1 MLKIRKRTDRNT
13 YEVLLRKIGG
23 TRKSF
28 NSYKLAQDYAKIT
41 WDQYLKDQFI
51 PTTVSGYKGVKE
63 WYEFQKTRHQQ
74 GEFLRQELR
83 HKENISEKFVKII
96 VQGKTIGQWDLDKLV
111 THPRSPASISQEI
124 ISQILLMDISHKTMK
139 QLYYSFK
146 NIFTFFHERK
156 WTHENAIG
164 STMFPKQ
171 KHGAEDNKALRISK
185 ENIEKI
191 ISHAKPEYK
200 LVIKFAAFTG
210 LRQGELRELRWKD
223 INFDNNTITVSRSI
237 QLFGT
242 IGHTKTKN
250 GQRIVPLIPSI
261 AQDLK
266 ELRMASG
273 RPEDDA
279 LVFVG
284 KDDKRIYGQTLRD
297 NLDTAC
303 LLGKVARIKWHD
315 LRHFYASILLQTYG
329 DDLHKVTSFMGHGS
343 IEMTRKVYGHWLDD
357 KKRNAEDAA
366 KLDAAFTL

>member
-1 MLKIRKRTDRNT
+1 MLKVAKRKDRNT
-13 YEVLLRKIGG
+13 YVVKLEKIGG
-23 TRKSF
+23 GRKF
-28 NSYKLAQDYAKIT
+28 FKTYEEARKFANIKWKEYIK
-41 WDQYLKDQFI
+41 DQYI
-51 PTTVSGYKGVKE
+51 PTTVSGYKGIAE
-63 WYEFQKTRHQQ
+63 WYAYQKTRYTQ

-83 HKENISEKFVKII
+83 HKENIAEKLAKII
-96 VQGKTIGQWDLDKLV
+96 VQGKTIKQWDLDKLV

-124 ISQILLMDISHKTMK
+124 ISQILAMDISHKTMK
-139 QLYYSFK
+139 GLYYSFK

-171 KHGAEDNKALRISK
+171 KHGAEDNKAIRISK

-210 LRQGELRELRWKD
+210 LRQGELRELRWQD
-223 INFDNNTITVSRSI
+223 INFDNNTITISRSI
-237 QLFGT
+237 QIFGT

-250 GQRIVPLIPSI
+250 GQRIVPLISSI
-261 AQDLK
+261 AQELK

-315 LRHFYASILLQTYG
+315 LRHFYASILLQPYG

>member
-1 MLKIRKRTDRNT
+1 MLKVTKRTDRNSW
-13 YEVLLRKIGG
+13 YVCERAIGG
-23 TRKSF
+23 GRKF
-28 NSYKLAQDYAKIT
+28 FKCELEAKAHAASR
-41 WDQYLKDQFI
+41 WQEYLKDQYI
-51 PTTVSGYKGVKE
+51 PTTVSGYKGIAE
-63 WYEFQKTRHQQ
+63 WYAYQKTRYTQ

-83 HKENISEKFVKII
+83 HKENIAEKFAKII
-96 VQGKTIGQWDLDKLV
+96 VQGKTIEQWDLDKLV

-124 ISQILLMDISHKTMK
+124 ISQVLSMDISHKTMK
-139 QLYYSFK
+139 GLYYSYK

-171 KHGAEDNKALRISK
+171 KHGAEDNKAIRISK

-191 ISHAKPEYK
+191 ISYAKPEYK

-223 INFDNNTITVSRSI
+223 INFENNTITVSRSI

-250 GQRIVPLIPSI
+250 GQRIVPLVPSI
-261 AQDLK
+261 AQELK
-266 ELRMASG
+266 ELCMATG
-273 RPEDDA
+273 RPDDNK

-284 KDDKRIYGQTLRD
+284 RDGKRIYGQTLRD

>member
-1 MLKIRKRTDRNT
+1 MLKVTKRKDRKT
-13 YEVLLRKIGG
+13 YLVLLEKIGG
-23 TRKSF
+23 TRKTF
-28 NSYKLAQDYAKIT
+28 KTYEQARKFADMKWKEYIK
-41 WDQYLKDQFI
+41 DQYI
-51 PTTVSGYKGVKE
+51 PTTVSGFKGIAE
-63 WYEFQKTRHQQ
+63 WYSYQKTRYTQ

-83 HKENISEKFVKII
+83 HKENIAEKFAKII
-96 VQGKTIGQWDLDKLV
+96 VQGKTIEQWDLDKLV

-124 ISQILLMDISHKTMK
+124 ISQVLSMDISHKTMK
-139 QLYYSFK
+139 GLYYSFK

-171 KHGAEDNKALRISK
+171 KHGAEDNKAIRISK

-223 INFDNNTITVSRSI
+223 INFDNNTITISRSI

-261 AQDLK
+261 AQELK

-273 RPEDDA
+273 RPEDEQ

-284 KDDKRIYGQTLRD
+284 KDGKRIYGQTLRD

-366 KLDAAFTL
+366 KLDAAFNL